1 MMSFRFI
8 LAANQGLIALIGQ
21 ENLMS
26 GRPSTLSSVFYQVA
40 LILAAF
46 ASGVISENLSP
57 ARTFS
62 WDGGVSGVDWL
73 VQFVA
78 SAPFWALPHD
88 QPQAQGSI
96 SAET

>member
-1 MMSFRFI
+1 MSFRFI

-26 GRPSTLSSVFYQVA
+26 GRLSTLSSVFYQMA

-57 ARTFS
+57 ARTFFPMAA
-62 WDGGVSGVDWL
+62 L
-73 VQFVA
+73 AA
-78 SAPFWALPHD
+78 SIGLFSLWKPRSVLGAAYD